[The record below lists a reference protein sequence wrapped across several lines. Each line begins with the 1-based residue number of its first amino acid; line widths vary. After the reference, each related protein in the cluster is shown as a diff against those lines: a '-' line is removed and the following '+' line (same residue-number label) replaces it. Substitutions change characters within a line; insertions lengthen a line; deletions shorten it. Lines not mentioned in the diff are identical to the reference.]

1 MDQEGVVK
9 KVCEVPAMYAIIE
22 DSGQQFKVQEG
33 QELQI
38 DYRDVPAG
46 EEIRFERVLAYRDA
60 EGLRVGQPY
69 LTAVCVRAEMLGP
82 VIGPK
87 IVIRKFKR
95 RKNYRRK
102 IGHRQLYSRV
112 RITKIELAGTSA

>member
-1 MDQEGVVK
+1 
-9 KVCEVPAMYAIIE
+9 MYAIIE

-46 EEIRFERVLAYRDA
+46 EEIRFDRVLAYRDHR
-60 EGLRVGQPY
+60 GLQIGQPY
-69 LTAVCVRAEMLGP
+69 LPAACVRAEVLGP

-102 IGHRQLYSRV
+102 IGHRQLYTRV
-112 RITKIELAGTSA
+112 RIAKIELPGGSE

>member
-1 MDQEGVVK
+1 
-9 KVCEVPAMYAIIE
+9 MYAIIE
-22 DSGQQFKVQEG
+22 ESGQQFKVQEG

-38 DYRDVPAG
+38 DYRDLPAG
-46 EEIRFERVLAYRDA
+46 EEIVFERVLAYRDT
-60 EGLRVGQPY
+60 EGLRIGQPY
-69 LTAVCVRAEMLGP
+69 LAAVCVRAEMLGP

-102 IGHRQLYSRV
+102 IGHRQLSSLVRV
-112 RITKIELAGTSA
+112 TKIELPRTST

>member
-1 MDQEGVVK
+1 
-9 KVCEVPAMYAIIE
+9 MYAIIE
-22 DSGQQFKVQEG
+22 DSGQQFKVREG

-69 LTAVCVRAEMLGP
+69 LAAVCVRAEMVGP

-112 RITKIELAGTSA
+112 RITKIELTGTSV